1 MSKLLMPQQLFC
13 TSMDGEDRCQFDDDD
28 EFESAKVDSL
38 KLFRHVAQRLVEL
51 LVLLCFDQRNFSI
64 DSVFADVHERDV
76 LCLRKIE

>member
-1 MSKLLMPQQLFC
+1 MINSGTQGP
-13 TSMDGEDRCQFDDDD
+13 D

-38 KLFRHVAQRLVEL
+38 KLFRHVAQCLVEL